1 MSLLSMD
8 GRVWTLSAAAAL
20 FVLAAIWPAG
30 ATTHK
35 ICKSTSLLNEL
46 DVRDRF
52 GLEKVLR
59 NASAIENSDSVLWKV
74 EKSGRPPSY
83 LFGTVHVVDDSLSQL
98 RPAVTAAIAQSTTVA
113 LEAAEISRAATKY
126 AMAQAGP
133 LMVSTERPLLKIL
146 DEEEMTI
153 VERALFKAGFPKE
166 MALGFQPWVVTMFLS
181 DSECQKA
188 KHERGL
194 KSLDL
199 MVSEEAK
206 ARNIKVVGLE
216 KMLEQYEAMASLPES
231 AQAAWLKAS
240 VQLHD
245 RVDDMAHTM
254 AELYRFR
261 RLGAV
266 WELTRELAPSAGLDD
281 STLEVLQHDLVVRR
295 NERMLERATPLIDEG
310 GAFIAVGVLH
320 LMGQDGLVAMLRAR
334 GFDVT
339 AVE

>member
-1 MSLLSMD
+1 MSFLSWS
-8 GRVWTLSAAAAL
+8 GRDWTLVATAAL
-20 FVLAAIWPAG
+20 FILAAGWPAG
-30 ATTHK
+30 ATHK
-35 ICKSTSLLNEL
+35 ICKATSLLNEL

-52 GLEKVLR
+52 GLERVLH
-59 NASAIENSDSVLWKV
+59 NARSVENSDSVLWKV

-126 AMAQAGP
+126 AMAKAGP

-206 ARNIKVVGLE
+206 ARDIKVVGLE

-281 STLEVLQHDLVVRR
+281 ATLSVLQHDLVVRR
-295 NERMLERATPLIDEG
+295 NERMLERAMPLIDDG

-320 LMGQDGLVAMLRAR
+320 LMGKDGLVATLRAR